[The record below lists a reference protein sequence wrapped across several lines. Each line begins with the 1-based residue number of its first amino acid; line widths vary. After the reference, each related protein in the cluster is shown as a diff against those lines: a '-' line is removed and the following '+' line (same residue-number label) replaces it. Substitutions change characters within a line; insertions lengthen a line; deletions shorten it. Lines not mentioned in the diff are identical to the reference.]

1 MLHPRDRTRAT
12 GAREWNCGSQA
23 EALGGYLEA
32 VSESP
37 AADSQPPD
45 GARSRP
51 TLRIASTGRGTGLA
65 LDRAMTEDPRLRYI
79 DAGHVEGRADDLS
92 GFDVVTWTGRKLGAL
107 DGLIVDPPERQIKYF
122 VVYDGGFGR
131 RRLVPV
137 SSARLDLDRRAVEV
151 DLEADDD
158 CPAFDAR
165 TFPRFSDEDVLSAMF
180 RRAISIH

>member
-1 MLHPRDRTRAT
+1 M
-12 GAREWNCGSQA
+12 
-23 EALGGYLEA
+23 
-32 VSESP
+32 
-37 AADSQPPD
+37 
-45 GARSRP
+45 
-51 TLRIASTGRGTGLA
+51 I
-65 LDRAMTEDPRLRYI
+65 EDPRLRYI
-79 DAGHVEGRADDLS
+79 YAGHVEGRADDL
-92 GFDVVTWTGRKLGAL
+92 
-107 DGLIVDPPERQIKYF
+107 VDPPELQIRYF
-122 VVYDGGFGR
+122 VVYHVGFGR